1 MSFGPTSG
9 VYAHA
14 TVGGAGILP
23 RRDRDLELPRKSVPP
38 VPRAP
43 RAKPRSSSFGVLAKK
58 MWSNQGYSQG
68 DYSLESSEHRRP
80 RDESPLSYARKNN
93 LQRELDTV
101 ENQGFVFGPQ
111 MICASTKDDFSRC
124 HTLGNELEQQKGGV
138 PLGDLEN
145 DSLAVLLQNP
155 ARRQT
160 LLHERNAADQTL
172 DFHPSVSTITLETE
186 KSAQKRDR
194 SRKNTLSREQKE
206 MALLLECKAKGA
218 DGAGSYARRSALARE
233 QIANAPTPRALG
245 DDFRKRDL
253 LVRELGLKA

>member
-1 MSFGPTSG
+1 MSFGPSSG
-9 VYAHA
+9 IYAHA

-58 MWSNQGYSQG
+58 MWSNKGYSQG
-68 DYSLESSEHRRP
+68 DYSLENGDMRRP
-80 RDESPLSYARKNN
+80 RDESPLNYARKNN
-93 LQRELDTV
+93 LQRELDIV

-111 MICASTKDDFSRC
+111 MICAPTKDDFSRS
-124 HTLGNELEQQKGGV
+124 HTLGNELERQKGGV

-145 DSLAVLLQNP
+145 DSLEVLLQNP
-155 ARRQT
+155 ARKQT

-172 DFHPSVSTITLETE
+172 DFHPSVSTMTLEAE

-194 SRKNTLSREQKE
+194 SRKNTLSREVKE
-206 MALLLECKAKGA
+206 MGSDCSAKGA
-218 DGAGSYARRSALARE
+218 DGGASYARRSVLTRE
-233 QIANAPTPRALG
+233 QVANAPTPRALG
-245 DDFRKRDL
+245 DDFKKRDL